1 MLHMI
6 AFLLKVTGILL
17 AIVLSVILLT
27 ACIVL
32 LVPIRYHLEGKKEED
47 IQAFVKVTWLLRILR
62 IRAGYDE
69 TGLHYQVSIF
79 KKVLLSNTPSEEK
92 KKKKQKKTK
101 PKPNV
106 KKSEEKKETEVIE
119 TAESKEETEVI
130 ETAESKEETEIIKT
144 IEIQEEPEGIE
155 TTETEEEPEVFETA
169 EMEEEPEVSETAET
183 EEEPQ
188 VFETSDLEDENF
200 SESEEKGSKS
210 KIHKS
215 EVIKNKFTKIKAQI
229 DRYLDFIRLSA
240 TKASLSH
247 LKKEGK
253 YLLLHYGPRVI
264 EGKVYFGF
272 EDPAL
277 TGKVLGILSVGNVL
291 LGGHLEAEADFEKAV
306 LQGSLLIKGHIRSV
320 HIIKSG
326 VSLILDKNIRKTI
339 KEVKKLRR

>member
-27 ACIVL
+27 VCIVL
-32 LVPIRYHLEGKKEED
+32 LVPIRYHLEGKKED
-47 IQAFVKVTWLLRILR
+47 NLQAFVKVTWLLRMLR
-62 IRAGYDE
+62 IQAGYDE
-69 TGLHYQVSIF
+69 TGLHYQIGIF
-79 KKVLLSNTPSEEK
+79 KKILLSDTPSEK
-92 KKKKQKKTK
+92 KKKDKKKKQ
-101 PKPNV
+101 
-106 KKSEEKKETEVIE
+106 E

-130 ETAESKEETEIIKT
+130 ETV
-144 IEIQEEPEGIE
+144 EIQEEPEGIE
-155 TTETEEEPEVFETA
+155 ATETEEEPQVFEAA
-169 EMEEEPEVSETAET
+169 ETEEEPEVSETAET
-183 EEEPQ
+183 EEESR
-188 VFETSDLEDENF
+188 VFETNDLEDESF
-200 SESEEKGSKS
+200 FESEEKGSKS

-215 EVIKNKFTKIKAQI
+215 EAIKNKFTKIKAQI
-229 DRYLDFIRLSA
+229 DRYLDFIRLST

-277 TGKVLGILSVGNVL
+277 TGQVLGILSVVNVM

-320 HIIKSG
+320 HIVKTG
-326 VSLILDKNIRKTI
+326 VSLILDKNIRNTI

>member
-27 ACIVL
+27 VCIVL
-32 LVPIRYHLEGKKEED
+32 LVPIRYHLEGKKED
-47 IQAFVKVTWLLRILR
+47 NLQAFVKVTWLLRMLR
-62 IRAGYDE
+62 IQAGYDE

-79 KKVLLSNTPSEEK
+79 KKILLSDTPSEK
-92 KKKKQKKTK
+92 KKKDKKKKQKKTK
-101 PKPNV
+101 PIPEV
-106 KKSEEKKETEVIE
+106 KKSEEKKAPEVIE
-119 TAESKEETEVI
+119 TAERKEETEVI
-130 ETAESKEETEIIKT
+130 ETAERK
-144 IEIQEEPEGIE
+144 EEPEISD
-155 TTETEEEPEVFETA
+155 TTEIEEESGS
-169 EMEEEPEVSETAET
+169 SETVET

-200 SESEEKGSKS
+200 SESDEKDSES
-210 KIHKS
+210 SIHKS
-215 EVIKNKFTKIKAQI
+215 EAIKNKFTKIKAQI

-277 TGKVLGILSVGNVL
+277 TGQVLGILSVVNVL